1 MLRALYDTAI
11 SEEQEYRS
19 LRPVDR
25 LAQLQRLHRGHQG
38 GEEFT
43 GARDRRKVKG
53 NMDVELAVDAMELA
67 GEIDQ
72 MFYGS

>member
-1 MLRALYDTAI
+1 VKSRNIA
-11 SEEQEYRS
+11 RS
-19 LRPVDR
+19 AR
-25 LAQLQRLHRGHQG
+25 LTDWLSYNGYTVVTKVVK
-38 GEEFT
+38 EFT